1 MYKALISVLQF
12 HVLHFHV
19 LLICPPFSCPA
30 ISCPSFSAPS
40 DRMMHGRVIS
50 YCRFSKWR
58 PSAILDF
65 HLFAFFVKN
74 SNLRL
79 YLRRHAKFGED
90 RTTTTTTTTTSGTTT
105 NNILTF
111 ITPCELES
119 CGHVHMCVL

>member
-1 MYKALISVLQF
+1 MPIQYQQEAPLMLTNPRDAM
-12 HVLHFHV
+12 L
-19 LLICPPFSCPA
+19 CRPA
-30 ISCPSFSAPS
+30 EFGE
-40 DRMMHGRVIS
+40 DRMMRGPVIS
-50 YCRFSKWR
+50 YCRCSKWR

-65 HLFAFFVKN
+65 NLFAFFVKN

-90 RTTTTTTTTTSGTTT
+90 RTTTTTTTSDTTT

-111 ITPCELES
+111 ITPYELES